1 MRRGAPPPQG
11 PPRGGRAR
19 PNGRAP
25 SGGARARYASRPSP
39 AVIHLRPAGGVF
51 VMFSL
56 LGVAVGAAYH
66 VVSAY
71 VQVLAPV
78 TGSLA
83 TVAAIIAFTMT
94 ARLLLLPLSLSAAR
108 GQASQARLLPQV
120 TDLRKRHAGHPDRLR
135 IELSALYQR
144 ENASALAGCLPAL
157 LQLPFFS
164 VMYRLFLDRTVNGRP
179 NGLLSHS
186 LLGAPLGSHLLSG
199 TGPLSAQ
206 GAVFL
211 GLLGLIAVV
220 AWISARAA
228 RRAAIPGAGTQPGK
242 AAQPGKSAQPGK
254 PAQPGKSAPSAAVP
268 GWLTRVLPYIT
279 VVIAAFVPLAAGIY
293 LLTTTAWTTAERTL
307 LRRRILPAG
316 RPGPV
321 RAGMSKTRP
330 GCGGQGPHRVEPR
343 AAYQIPP
350 AKVVVGP
357 GVREAEFLGASPAPR
372 RLVPP
377 QIGEDDDADPHLW
390 DSTRAI
396 ARKAHGTAHALYA
409 ADPVRHDEDSNLAGA
424 LALSAAARP
433 AHAQCKRR
441 AQGGRHAPAAH
452 SACRQHRPGDRRAD
466 RGRGAPAVR
475 EDPADPVGE
484 LHVARGP

>member
-1 MRRGAPPPQG
+1 
-11 PPRGGRAR
+11 
-19 PNGRAP
+19 
-25 SGGARARYASRPSP
+25 
-39 AVIHLRPAGGVF
+39 
-51 VMFSL
+51 MFSL

-186 LLGAPLGSHLLSG
+186 LLGAPLGSHWLTG
-199 TGPLSAQ
+199 AGPLSAQ

-220 AWISARAA
+220 AWVSARAA
-228 RRAAIPGAGTQPGK
+228 RLAAAPAG
-242 AAQPGKSAQPGK
+242 AAQSGRPGGAAQSGAA
-254 PAQPGKSAPSAAVP
+254 AQSAAV
-268 GWLTRVLPYIT
+268 GRLTRVLPYMT
-279 VVIAAFVPLAAGIY
+279 VVIAAVVPLAAGIY
-293 LLTTTAWTTAERTL
+293 LLTTTAWTTAERAL
-307 LRRRILPAG
+307 LRRRIMPSGAPGTGPAG
-316 RPGPV
+316 P
-321 RAGMSKTRP
+321 
-330 GCGGQGPHRVEPR
+330 
-343 AAYQIPP
+343 
-350 AKVVVGP
+350 
-357 GVREAEFLGASPAPR
+357 
-372 RLVPP
+372 
-377 QIGEDDDADPHLW
+377 
-390 DSTRAI
+390 AI
-396 ARKAHGTAHALYA
+396 A
-409 ADPVRHDEDSNLAGA
+409 
-424 LALSAAARP
+424 
-433 AHAQCKRR
+433 
-441 AQGGRHAPAAH
+441 
-452 SACRQHRPGDRRAD
+452 
-466 RGRGAPAVR
+466 
-475 EDPADPVGE
+475 
-484 LHVARGP
+484 

>member
-1 MRRGAPPPQG
+1 
-11 PPRGGRAR
+11 
-19 PNGRAP
+19 
-25 SGGARARYASRPSP
+25 
-39 AVIHLRPAGGVF
+39 
-51 VMFSL
+51 MFSL

-228 RRAAIPGAGTQPGK
+228 RQAAAAGGAQSGRPGG
-242 AAQPGKSAQPGK
+242 AAQSGAAAQ
-254 PAQPGKSAPSAAVP
+254 SAAV
-268 GWLTRVLPYIT
+268 GRLTRVLPYMT
-279 VVIAAFVPLAAGIY
+279 VVIAAVVPLAAGIY
-293 LLTTTAWTTAERTL
+293 LLTTTAWTTAERAL
-307 LRRRILPAG
+307 LRRRIMPSGAPGTGPAG
-316 RPGPV
+316 P
-321 RAGMSKTRP
+321 
-330 GCGGQGPHRVEPR
+330 
-343 AAYQIPP
+343 
-350 AKVVVGP
+350 
-357 GVREAEFLGASPAPR
+357 
-372 RLVPP
+372 
-377 QIGEDDDADPHLW
+377 
-390 DSTRAI
+390 AI
-396 ARKAHGTAHALYA
+396 A
-409 ADPVRHDEDSNLAGA
+409 
-424 LALSAAARP
+424 
-433 AHAQCKRR
+433 
-441 AQGGRHAPAAH
+441 
-452 SACRQHRPGDRRAD
+452 
-466 RGRGAPAVR
+466 
-475 EDPADPVGE
+475 
-484 LHVARGP
+484 